1 MSFHFKQFVET
12 IRIKGKKIN
21 LNVVAT
27 SGKDGEHF
35 VMISPTI
42 MVSGYGN
49 TIEEANESFEH
60 NMVVFCKDILALNQI
75 NRDIYLKNLGFER
88 KKFQTKNFSKL
99 YVDENGAL
107 QGLEQISNIGL
118 VEATV

>member
-1 MSFHFKQFVET
+1 MSFQFKQFVET
-12 IRIKGKKIN
+12 IRIKDNKIN

-27 SGKDGEHF
+27 SGKDGDYF

-42 MVSGYGN
+42 MVSGYGE
-49 TIEEANESFEH
+49 TIEEAQQSFEH
-60 NMVVFCKDILALNQI
+60 NMAVFCKDVLNLNQI
-75 NRDIYLKNLGFER
+75 ERNLYLKKLGFER
-88 KKFQTKNFSKL
+88 EKFKTKNFSKL